1 MTAEGRGSGKPGRTA
16 YSWQVFGRSRTQSDA
31 VDDDA
36 SQHAAREGAKNRPT
50 PKRRDQEA
58 ARKRPLVVTDRK
70 QARQTDR
77 LKRRESTVRM
87 RQAMATGDDRYLPAR
102 DKGPVRRYI
111 RDYVDARWSIGEF
124 MLPIMLVVLVLSFVR
139 QSWALMIVFLLVY
152 GLLLVAAVDA
162 ALMWRR
168 LRKRLVAK
176 FGEGPQLR
184 GGAWYA
190 VMRAFQMRRSRA
202 PKPQVAR
209 GAYPA

>member
-1 MTAEGRGSGKPGRTA
+1 MLGSGSVETGPTA
-16 YSWQVFGRSRTQSDA
+16 YSWQVFGRSRTQNEA
-31 VDDDA
+31 VDD
-36 SQHAAREGAKNRPT
+36 AATQQAPREGAKNRPT

-58 ARKRPLVVTDRK
+58 ARKRPLVVADRK

-77 LKRRESTVRM
+77 LKRRESSVKM
-87 RQAMATGDDRYLPAR
+87 RQAMATGDERYLPAR

-124 MLPIMLVVLVLSFVR
+124 MLPVMLVVLALSFVR
-139 QSWALMIVFLLVY
+139 QSWALMIVFLMVY
-152 GLLLVAAVDA
+152 GLLLVAVVDS

-176 FGEGPQLR
+176 FGEGPDLR

-190 VMRAFQMRRSRA
+190 VMRAFQLRRSRA

-209 GAYPA
+209 GAYPS

>member
-1 MTAEGRGSGKPGRTA
+1 MLGSGSVETGPTA
-16 YSWQVFGRSRTQSDA
+16 YSWQVFGRSKTQNEA
-31 VDDDA
+31 VDD
-36 SQHAAREGAKNRPT
+36 AATQQAPREGAKNRPT

-58 ARKRPLVVTDRK
+58 ARKRPLVVADRK

-77 LKRRESTVRM
+77 LKRRESSVKM
-87 RQAMATGDDRYLPAR
+87 RQAMATGDERYLPAR

-124 MLPIMLVVLVLSFVR
+124 MLPVMLVVLALSFVR
-139 QSWALMIVFLLVY
+139 QSWALMIVFLMVY
-152 GLLLVAAVDA
+152 GLLLVAVVDS

-176 FGEGPQLR
+176 FGEGPDLR

-190 VMRAFQMRRSRA
+190 VMRAFQLRRSRA

-209 GAYPA
+209 GAYPS

>member
-1 MTAEGRGSGKPGRTA
+1 VLGSGSVETGPTA
-16 YSWQVFGRSRTQSDA
+16 YSWQVFGRSRTQNEA
-31 VDDDA
+31 VDD
-36 SQHAAREGAKNRPT
+36 AATQQAPREGAKNRPT

-58 ARKRPLVVTDRK
+58 ARKRPLVVADRK

-77 LKRRESTVRM
+77 LKRRESSVKM
-87 RQAMATGDDRYLPAR
+87 RQAMATGDERYLPAR

-124 MLPIMLVVLVLSFVR
+124 MLPVMLVVLALSFVR
-139 QSWALMIVFLLVY
+139 QSWALMIVFLMVY
-152 GLLLVAAVDA
+152 GLLLVAVVDS

-176 FGEGPQLR
+176 FGEGPDLR

-190 VMRAFQMRRSRA
+190 VMRAFQLRRSRA

-209 GAYPA
+209 GAYPS